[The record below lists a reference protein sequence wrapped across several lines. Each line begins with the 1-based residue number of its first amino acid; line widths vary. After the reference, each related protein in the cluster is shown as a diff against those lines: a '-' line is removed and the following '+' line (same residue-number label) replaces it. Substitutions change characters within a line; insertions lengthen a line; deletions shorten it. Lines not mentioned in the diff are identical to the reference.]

1 MKKLQL
7 NKKTIT
13 SLKKSSMKS
22 VKGGGNQ
29 DTSGGGGCYIY
40 TVEGPCFTRKCEYPI
55 DWFSVFIIGNQYFF
69 LMKCKR

>member
-22 VKGGGNQ
+22 VRGGGNQ

-55 DWFSVFIIGNQYFF
+55 D
-69 LMKCKR
+69 